1 MLLDLLAHDPIV
13 QAVFVAAL
21 FAPLCLWMTLRRS
34 VKAQLIERENVK
46 DTRAFEREQWQLK
59 QGAITGT
66 KADQ

>member
-1 MLLDLLAHDPIV
+1 MLLEMLAHDPIV

-21 FAPLCLWMTLRRS
+21 FASLCLWMTLRRS

-59 QGAITGT
+59 QGAIEHRKT
-66 KADQ
+66 DQ